1 MYDLMYVPVRETE
14 NARAV
19 KGDGRHD
26 DPAAAEALLDVAA
39 IREAIGRKVR
49 AIEAMVM
56 CG

>member
-1 MYDLMYVPVRETE
+1 MHVMLYLPVLETE

-26 DPAAAEALLDVAA
+26 DVEALLDVAA
-39 IREAIGRKVR
+39 IREATGLKVR